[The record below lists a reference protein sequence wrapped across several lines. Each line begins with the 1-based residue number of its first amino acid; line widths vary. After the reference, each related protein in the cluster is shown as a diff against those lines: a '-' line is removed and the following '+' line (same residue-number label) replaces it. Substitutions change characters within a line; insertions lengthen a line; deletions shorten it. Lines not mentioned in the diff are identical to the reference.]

1 MPPFTNEPEHI
12 SDAAPRQTAPKRL
25 HKKKKAAPKA
35 AAPPP
40 AVADRLAAL
49 DARDPATRRVDQRKA
64 AAARSP
70 QRERLR
76 KGLEKYPAIDIL
88 ERRLLNPHGTPSEPI
103 QLKDQPEPMELHW
116 FNGEIPGRTHEAR
129 HYLGY
134 LPVHVNE
141 LVSRDEVSDLQESPD
156 GCVTRGERGR
166 EWLGKI
172 PKRWYDAIQRK
183 KADVEARRLRSSSTV
198 KKDLLEA
205 AASTSHRFIDSEGQA
220 VTVSGDE
227 AASMMLG
234 NQEGG
239 FFGEVKS
246 YRETIQFTD
255 EADA

>member
-1 MPPFTNEPEHI
+1 MPSELDPSAI
-12 SDAAPRQTAPKRL
+12 SDAAPRPTAPKRS
-25 HKKKKAAPKA
+25 HKKKPVKRA

-40 AVADRLAAL
+40 AVANRLAAL
-49 DARDPATRRVDQRKA
+49 DARDPAPPRAQPRTA
-64 AAARSP
+64 APTRSP

-141 LVSRDEVSDLQESPD
+141 LVSRDEVSDLQESPE

-183 KADVEARRLRSSSTV
+183 KAEVETKRLRNSATV
-198 KKDLLEA
+198 KRDLMETA
-205 AASTSHRFIDSEGQA
+205 GSQEHAYTDADGNRHT
-220 VTVSGDE
+220 TSGDE
-227 AASMMLG
+227 AA
-234 NQEGG
+234 NAVGG
-239 FFGEVKS
+239 FFGEVRS

-255 EADA
+255 EAEA